1 MMAPV
6 KEGTDVTPPGS
17 EGALRVS
24 LSRLQAHCVP
34 EPGDRAEELWLLSSW
49 QDPCLVTVTQP
60 QCHPPNIPTLDPR
73 ISGVPGNPVCIFV
86 R

>member
-17 EGALRVS
+17 EGASRVS
-24 LSRLQAHCVP
+24 LSCLQAHCAP

-60 QCHPPNIPTLDPR
+60 QCHPLTSPPWTPEFRASQEIPCVYL
-73 ISGVPGNPVCIFV
+73 
-86 R
+86 